1 MTNDTLISIHKRLK
15 EIISGSKWQNHLF
28 SVGGCIRDYIMF
40 NEVKDIDLV
49 IDLPNGGIEFAKWL
63 YENGYTTGETV
74 TYPTYGTAMLHLKD
88 FPDEEIEVV
97 ETRKEQYKDKDSR
110 NPEVVFGTLIEDCMR
125 RDLTI
130 NAIYYNISTNEYVD
144 YVGGRVDIQAHVI
157 QTPSD
162 PDIVFN
168 DDPLRMMRV
177 IRFACK
183 YGWEISESTLYGIKQ
198 NAHRISIITQER
210 ITEEMIKSFMCAK
223 SPDKVYEMW
232 IQLGLAKYILPELI
246 HDGWARQQQKIWN
259 LETIHYLS
267 GKKIPEYYFA
277 ALLYSELYVLDRLKL
292 PNKFIKL
299 VKQLS
304 DSLNCIRLYETD
316 DKDFKKFIR
325 QFGREFGENRW
336 HCVRFM
342 YSYLDS
348 HTSDRDANSDYE
360 WIKTFWETMLCLENE
375 GTMVDENTKLPIDG
389 NDIMEYF
396 HLQPSEKVKELLE
409 KAWNFYCED
418 VSYTREQ
425 LLEKLKE

>member
-49 IDLPNGGIEFAKWL
+49 VDLPNGGIEFAKWL
-63 YENGYTTGETV
+63 YENGYTTGEPV
-74 TYPTYGTAMLHLKD
+74 TYPTYGTAMFHLKE
-88 FPDEEIEVV
+88 FPNEELEVV

-110 NPEVVFGTLIEDCMR
+110 NPEVVFGTLVEDCLR

-144 YVGGRVDIQAHVI
+144 YVGGRVDLMNHVI

-162 PDIVFN
+162 PNIVFN

-210 ITEEMIKSFMCAK
+210 ITEEMIKSVMCAIHP
-223 SPDKVYEMW
+223 SDVYDLW
-232 IQLGLAKYILPELI
+232 SRLGLSHYILSELESDSRI
-246 HDGWARQQQKIWN
+246 TYKNKQTQLEEIKYVNGKI
-259 LETIHYLS
+259 
-267 GKKIPEYYFA
+267 IPEYYFA
-277 ALLYSELYVLDRLKL
+277 VLFHNKLDVLDKLKL
-292 PNKFIKL
+292 SNQFIYT
-299 VKQLS
+299 VKQICK
-304 DSLNCIRLYETD
+304 SLEWIMGCDMN
-316 DKDFKKFIR
+316 DKDLSIYVRKF
-325 QFGREFGENRW
+325 GKEFGANTEYCMRLMFTYVNSFCKTKRSKEW
-336 HCVRFM
+336 MMRFW
-342 YSYLDS
+342 
-348 HTSDRDANSDYE
+348 N
-360 WIKTFWETMLCLENE
+360 IKTTLENE

-389 NDIMEYF
+389 NDIMEYL
-396 HLQPSEKVKELLE
+396 HLKPSKKVKELLK
-409 KAWNFYCED
+409 KAWNFYFED

-425 LLEKLKE
+425 LLEKLKEE